1 MSDSIQD
8 KDTLTIYFVR
18 RDGTKQEVKVPPGF
32 TIMEAAKKFA
42 EPSID
47 EIPAD
52 CGGCCACGTCHINIK
67 EDINKVGP
75 AENDSMETELIE
87 MQPEYDRM
95 YSRLAC
101 QVMLRPEHN
110 GLIVRLRA
118 MENVN

>member
-1 MSDSIQD
+1 MSSESNNN
-8 KDTLTIYFVR
+8 TLTIKFVR
-18 RDGTKQEVKVPPGF
+18 KDGSIQEVRVPEGM
-32 TIMEAAKKFA
+32 TLMEAARKFA

-75 AENDSMETELIE
+75 AEHDSMETELIE

-101 QVMLRPEHN
+101 QIMLRPEHN